1 MLSPEAAGGPAR
13 YRFTVDD
20 YYRLA
25 QAGIL
30 GEDDRVELIEGEIV
44 MMPPIG
50 SRHAACVSGITRLL
64 IDAFGDRAIVRVQL
78 PIRLDDLSEPEP
90 DVCLA
95 RPRRDE
101 YAAGHPGPGD
111 VFLLIE
117 VSDSS
122 LGYDRGVK
130 LPLYGRSGVP
140 AVWIIDLGRG
150 LVEAYSGSSPDGY
163 FERRTARA
171 GDRLNV
177 PGTDVSIDAARL
189 FPI

>member
-1 MLSPEAAGGPAR
+1 MSLPLTR
-13 YRFTVDD
+13 YRFNVDD
-20 YYRLA
+20 FYRLA

-30 GEDDRVELIEGEIV
+30 GEDDRVELIDGEIV
-44 MMPPIG
+44 MMTPIG

-64 IDAFGDRAIVRVQL
+64 VGSLGDRAIVRVQL
-78 PIRLDDLSEPEP
+78 PVRLDDHSEPEP

-95 RPRRDE
+95 QARGDE
-101 YAAGHPGPGD
+101 YAAGHPGPAD
-111 VFLLIE
+111 VLLLIE

-122 LGYDRGVK
+122 LAYDRGVK

-150 LVEAYSGSSPDGY
+150 LVEANSGPSPDGY
-163 FERRTARA
+163 LERRTLGA
-171 GDRLNV
+171 GDRLDV

-189 FPI
+189 LPS

>member
-1 MLSPEAAGGPAR
+1 MSLPLAR

-44 MMPPIG
+44 MMTPIG
-50 SRHAACVSGITRLL
+50 SRHAACVSRTTRLL
-64 IDAFGDRAIVRVQL
+64 VGILGDRAIARVQL
-78 PIRLDDLSEPEP
+78 PVRLDDHSEPEP

-95 RPRRDE
+95 RPRGDE
-101 YAAGHPGPGD
+101 YATGHPGPAD
-111 VFLLIE
+111 LLLLIE

-122 LGYDRGVK
+122 LAYDRGVK

-140 AVWIIDLGRG
+140 AVWILDLGRS
-150 LVEAYSGSSPDGY
+150 LVEAYSGPSLDGY
-163 FERRTARA
+163 LERRTLRA
-171 GDRLNV
+171 GDRLAI
-177 PGTDVSIDAARL
+177 PGTDVSIDAGQL
-189 FPI
+189 FPT